1 MDTVILSPRDIS
13 NADQIEH
20 RAFAHVN
27 THDHFL
33 GQARRFEFVYHD
45 DVLAIRGHVP
55 SIYLK
60 QILKRVLSEVD
71 GVHQIDYQ
79 VTVSPIERDDM
90 VLF

>member
-1 MDTVILSPRDIS
+1 
-13 NADQIEH
+13 
-20 RAFAHVN
+20 
-27 THDHFL
+27 
-33 GQARRFEFVYHD
+33 
-45 DVLAIRGHVP
+45 VLAIRGHVP

-60 QILKRVLSEVD
+60 QVLKRVLSEVD